1 MLPNIQTI
9 EINDIDDLQVKLN
22 SNTRAVFIEFLQ
34 GEGGINLISKNF
46 AELLNE
52 LCKKY
57 SIPMIADCIQSGI
70 GRTGK
75 PFAYNYFNAQPD
87 IVLVAISI
95 GGGLPLGA
103 MLIRGEYEN
112 VFSYGQH
119 GSTFGGN
126 PVSCAA

>member
-1 MLPNIQTI
+1 
-9 EINDIDDLQVKLN
+9 
-22 SNTRAVFIEFLQ
+22 
-34 GEGGINLISKNF
+34 
-46 AELLNE
+46 
-52 LCKKY
+52 
-57 SIPMIADCIQSGI
+57 MIADCLQSGI
-70 GRTGK
+70 GRTCK

-103 MLIRGEYEN
+103 MLINEN